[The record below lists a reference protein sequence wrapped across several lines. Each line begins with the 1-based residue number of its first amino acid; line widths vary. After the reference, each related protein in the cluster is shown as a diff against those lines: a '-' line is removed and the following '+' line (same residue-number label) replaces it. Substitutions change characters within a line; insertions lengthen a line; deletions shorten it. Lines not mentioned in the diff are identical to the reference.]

1 MNPPSV
7 VTWLVRR
14 LITAA
19 GGDALIGDL
28 REEYMR
34 GRSRAWLWRQA
45 LWAVGFALTKYLRE
59 GKVLTVRLML
69 VGMGGSLVC
78 ALLFTQS
85 ARLLQFWELLYV
97 VGGFTAL
104 LLSIQMHTLRRRAT
118 VIDLR

>member
-104 LLSIQMHTLRRRAT
+104 LLSIQMHTLRRRTT